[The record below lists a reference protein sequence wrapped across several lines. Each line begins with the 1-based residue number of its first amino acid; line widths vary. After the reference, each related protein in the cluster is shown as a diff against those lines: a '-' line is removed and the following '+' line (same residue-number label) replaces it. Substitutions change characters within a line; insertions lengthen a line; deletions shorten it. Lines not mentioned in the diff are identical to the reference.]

1 MLANQAL
8 ANDYNHHASDDDEV
22 VKGDKVMMLMGIFT
36 GEIAS
41 GRVMLIFFAIG
52 DADDDTDATGDD
64 GDGSDVD
71 DDDDGDGDVSGD
83 GDGASGSGQEWA
95 GPGNAVQSQG
105 L

>member
-1 MLANQAL
+1 
-8 ANDYNHHASDDDEV
+8 
-22 VKGDKVMMLMGIFT
+22 MMLMVIFT

-41 GRVMLIFFAIG
+41 GRVMLIFFSPIG
-52 DADDDTDATGDD
+52 DADDDTDATGD
-64 GDGSDVD
+64 GSDVD
-71 DDDDGDGDVSGD
+71 DDDAVDGDGNDVDDDGDGDVSGD